1 MIVRNYVTPFFEQS
15 PENIETVL
23 KTVIKKNSIYDTKIL
38 NETFKEWCKNAN
50 LNPELLLATFKE
62 AILNG
67 SIVVNST
74 SINTLATTRQEVAL
88 RNYRKLKGYKLQT
101 KAGVPITE
109 SQTSFFFKFYDA
121 LVNLINFNKK
131 QEEDI

>member
-74 SINTLATTRQEVAL
+74 SINPIATSRQEIAL

-131 QEEDI
+131 QEED

>member
-74 SINTLATTRQEVAL
+74 SINPIATTRQEIAL
-88 RNYRKLKGYKLQT
+88 RNYRQLKGYKLQT

>member
-74 SINTLATTRQEVAL
+74 SINTLATTRQEIAL

-109 SQTSFFFKFYDA
+109 SQPSFFFKFYDA

-131 QEEDI
+131 QEED

>member
-74 SINTLATTRQEVAL
+74 SINPIATSRQEIAL
-88 RNYRKLKGYKLQT
+88 RNYRELKGYKLQT

-131 QEEDI
+131 QEED

>member
-74 SINTLATTRQEVAL
+74 SINPIATSRQEMAL
-88 RNYRKLKGYKLQT
+88 RNYRELKGYKLQT

-131 QEEDI
+131 QEED